1 MTTAEERL
9 EVLKMIQGGQIT
21 ADEGARLLEALKEK
35 DRPQEKLLSES
46 RGKGPRLFRIR
57 VTDLE
62 TGQEKVNMRMPWS
75 LVNVGVSMGAR
86 FAREEIKVDEFTKAI
101 QAGAEGRIM
110 DVVDEE
116 DGERVEIFV
125 E

>member
-9 EVLKMIQGGQIT
+9 EVLKMIQSGQIT
-21 ADEGARLLEALKEK
+21 ADEGARLLEALEEK
-35 DRPQEKLLSES
+35 DRPQKRHPES
-46 RGKGPRLFRIR
+46 RGRGARQFRLR

-62 TGQEKVNMRMPWS
+62 TGQEKIDMRMPWS
-75 LVNVGVSMGAR
+75 LVNVGISMGAR
-86 FAREEIKVDEFTKAI
+86 FARKEIKVDEFAEAI
-101 QAGAEGRIM
+101 QAGAEGKIM